1 MLRGGCDNPLVKT
14 GLLMGFGL
22 GAALGVGRF
31 AYALVL
37 PAMQAALQL
46 SLAQAGLI
54 GSANTAGYFVGALI
68 SHRVLVAFG
77 YRRGFYISLLL
88 QAATLAAL
96 ALGPGFELILAL
108 RFAQGV
114 LGAFVFVGGAALLL
128 ASGGNATAMG
138 FYFGG
143 MGFGIVASTVILPFL
158 QGSQGWQ
165 LGWALLAALSL
176 AMTAVSLLAMSALRE
191 PILRA
196 PGATASGGMRRIVP
210 TLISYGL
217 YGAGYIG
224 YMTFVTSN
232 VGGGLAALWIV
243 LGASACLT
251 GIVWGRP
258 IDAFGGAVAL
268 RLVMLALVAASLQP
282 LLAAAPLVSALL
294 FGITFPGVI
303 TAITDLFRK
312 GLPPHEWG
320 RAMGLSTAAFAL
332 GQAVGPAL
340 SGFVGD
346 LAGSATGALWAASAL
361 LVLSLVASLVPLRAV
376 RLAPAP
382 GSRGS

>member
-1 MLRGGCDNPLVKT
+1 MLRVRCDNRRVKS
-14 GLLMGFGL
+14 GARAGVLLGFGP

-54 GSANTAGYFVGALI
+54 GSANTAGYFLGALV
-68 SHRVLVAFG
+68 SHRVLGAAG
-77 YRRGFYISLLL
+77 YRRGFYLSLIL
-88 QAATLAAL
+88 QTLTLVLL
-96 ALGPGFELILAL
+96 ALGPGFGPILVL

-114 LGAFVFVGGAALLL
+114 LGAMVFVGGAALLL
-128 ASGGNATAMG
+128 SSGGSSTAMG
-138 FYFGG
+138 FFFGG
-143 MGFGIVASTVILPFL
+143 MGFGIAASTLAIPFL
-158 QGSQGWQ
+158 SSWQVGW
-165 LGWALLAALSL
+165 GVLAGLSL
-176 AMTAVSLLAMSALRE
+176 ALTLVSLLAYPALRE
-191 PILRA
+191 PARSQ
-196 PGATASGGMRRIVP
+196 PGSRGGGGLKRITP
-210 TLISYGL
+210 TLVTYGL

-232 VGGGLAALWIV
+232 VGSGLALLWVV
-243 LGASACLT
+243 LGVGACLT
-251 GIVWGRP
+251 GVVWGRS

-268 RLVMLALVAASLQP
+268 RLVLLVLLVSSLQP
-282 LLAAAPLVSALL
+282 LLAAAPLVSVLL
-294 FGITFPGVI
+294 FGIAFPGVI

-332 GQAVGPAL
+332 GQAIGPAL

-346 LAGSATGALWAASAL
+346 VAGSAGAALWAASAL
-361 LVLSLVASLVPLRAV
+361 LVLSLLASLVPLRSA
-376 RLAPAP
+376 A
-382 GSRGS
+382 